1 MDGMKLPIV
10 SCAEMRRIEELTFA
24 GGVTPE
30 SLMEQV
36 GRQIAEAVMQTR
48 RRPGLAAVYYGK
60 GHNGGD
66 ALVAARFLAEAGWE
80 IELRPQEPEASKLA
94 ELTRKKLE
102 ELDSTR
108 RGRGAGK
115 GGLYGSVILDGL
127 LGIGASGPL
136 REDIR
141 ALTREINERR
151 ANGNARVFAVDL
163 PTGLNGDTGEA
174 DPDCVVADVTV
185 TAGYAKSGLVA
196 DGAAAFAG
204 RLAVAPL
211 REFERHA
218 PKEFS
223 GETATPE
230 SLVGLLPRRNF
241 ESYKTEYGRVGII
254 AGSPG
259 FTGAAVLCAS
269 GALRGGAGLVVLY
282 APEDIDPVLAVA
294 APPEVMVRP
303 VKSYSEVL
311 EQKHDVLAVGPGLGE
326 SRAGAILHLIEYA
339 EGPMVLDADGLNLVA
354 KHEPGLLKR
363 CAGPRLLTPHPGE
376 MARLFPEAKGLSRY
390 ETAARFTERNA
401 ESRFPITLLLKG
413 SRTIIYQQ
421 GKPASYNTTGNPGM
435 GTGGMGDV
443 LTGVCAALIGQHL
456 SPYDAAR
463 TGAWLCGRA
472 AELAVAARAEESLA
486 ALDVVQSLGGAFGML
501 RSGSL

>member
-1 MDGMKLPIV
+1 MKLPIV
-10 SCAEMRRIEELTFA
+10 SCAEMRRIEEATFA
-24 GGVTPE
+24 GGVTAE
-30 SLMEQV
+30 KLMEEV
-36 GRQIAEAVMQTR
+36 GRQIAEAVMQYSSH
-48 RRPGLAAVYYGK
+48 PGTAAVFYGK

-66 ALVAARFLAEAGWE
+66 AMVAARYLAEAGWQ
-80 IELRPQEPEASKLA
+80 IELRAQEQDTSKLA
-94 ELTRKKLE
+94 DLTRKKLE
-102 ELDSTR
+102 ELDSSR
-108 RGRGAGK
+108 RARGDR
-115 GGLYGSVILDGL
+115 GGLPPQAVVILDGL

-141 ALTREINERR
+141 ALTREINARR
-151 ANGNARVFAVDL
+151 ANGNARVFAIDL
-163 PTGLNGDTGEA
+163 PTGLDADTGRA
-174 DPDCVVADVTV
+174 DPDCVVADLTV

-196 DGAAAFAG
+196 DGAPAFVG
-204 RLAVAPL
+204 RLCVAPL
-211 REFERHA
+211 REFEPYA
-218 PKEFS
+218 PGEFA

-230 SLVGLLPRRNF
+230 SLRGVLARRNF
-241 ESYKTEYGRVGII
+241 ESYKNQFGRVGII

-259 FTGAAVLCAS
+259 FTGAAVLCAN
-269 GALRGGAGLVVLY
+269 GALRGGAGLVVVY
-282 APEDIDPVLAVA
+282 APEDIHPTLAVT

-311 EQKHDVLAVGPGLGE
+311 EEKHDVLALGPGLGE
-326 SRAGAILHLIEYA
+326 ARVGAILHLIEYA
-339 EGPMVLDADGLNLVA
+339 EGPMVLDADGLNIVA

-390 ETAARFTERNA
+390 ETATRFTERN
-401 ESRFPITLLLKG
+401 SDTRFPVTLLLKG
-413 SRTIIYQQ
+413 SRTIIHQQ

-463 TGAWLCGRA
+463 VGAWVCGRA
-472 AELAVAARAEESLA
+472 AEIGVQAGSEESLA
-486 ALDVVQSLGGAFGML
+486 ALDVVESLGAAFTQL
-501 RSGSL
+501 RTGSL